1 MAVDIR
7 RMNHEQLEELNRT
20 GREWRERKLGQPMP
34 DPAPART
41 LQNTLIKLPSYS
53 RSSFHFYENN
63 YVLGLNPTTLSPAAK

>member
-34 DPAPART
+34 DPAPA
-41 LQNTLIKLPSYS
+41 LESPEHIDQVTLIFPEQLP
-53 RSSFHFYENN
+53 
-63 YVLGLNPTTLSPAAK
+63 LL

>member
-34 DPAPART
+34 DPAPA
-41 LQNTLIKLPSYS
+41 LESLEHIDQVTLIFPEQLP
-53 RSSFHFYENN
+53 
-63 YVLGLNPTTLSPAAK
+63 LL